1 MTLRNTS
8 CMAVMISAVL
18 VKCWLWTYFFNKS
31 CGTGWIIFDSFV
43 LKVWP
48 HSWLSRSFSYCWGS
62 SITQNF
68 LQPQNIII
76 LGFLYADLLFI
87 ATPIV
92 CVVITFIIILNTV
105 IIPNRKRY
113 DKYNDKY
120 NDAISLMEAGQYTE
134 ALSAFEALEG
144 LKIAL
149 IKLSSVILLSG
160 VKRYGI
166 K

>member
-1 MTLRNTS
+1 M
-8 CMAVMISAVL
+8 
-18 VKCWLWTYFFNKS
+18 
-31 CGTGWIIFDSFV
+31 
-43 LKVWP
+43 
-48 HSWLSRSFSYCWGS
+48 
-62 SITQNF
+62 
-68 LQPQNIII
+68 
-76 LGFLYADLLFI
+76 
-87 ATPIV
+87 
-92 CVVITFIIILNTV
+92 VITFIIILNTV

-134 ALSAFEALEG
+134 SLSAFEALEG